1 MISTLKTQDTNGA
14 KDVTARAE
22 GPWSDLALYSI
33 GWKAFQDLC
42 SQVCEEVLQRPV
54 EIFREA
60 QDGGQDAVFLIP
72 SSTGNPSEV
81 GCVQCKHSSD
91 PKKQLRLG
99 DLTAELTHV
108 EELVKA
114 GQAHT
119 YIFMTSM
126 SVDAPVAKQIRK
138 RLLSLGVLKPHILGK
153 QYLIRTI
160 RTSARLRAL
169 VPQVYGLGDL
179 STILDQRLIQQ
190 TRALLDHWIP
200 KLKIYVP
207 TEAHRKAVKA
217 LDEYGIVLLLG
228 NPSSGKSAIGAILS
242 TIASEDL
249 QHTVLNLTSP
259 RDFEAGWNPCDPGRF
274 FWIDDAF
281 GSNIVR
287 DDYVQDWTSSFRKV
301 QAAIKYGNRFL
312 LTSRRHIYEAAKI
325 GLGQRNLPEFSDGRA
340 VVDVGDLSAAEKT
353 QILYNHINFGRQ
365 TQSWKRSVKPHLPA
379 VAAVDNFL
387 PGIAER
393 LGDPAF
399 TKSLATTQAELLRF
413 MQEPREHL
421 IDTINALDGALR
433 AALVLVYVH
442 QGSMVNNTW
451 DQSSAEVVSELTGI
465 ALPHIID
472 ALPQLKG
479 SFLRVVKV
487 NGKETWAFAHP
498 TIADALTDILQARP
512 QMMAALLRGATT
524 ETILG
529 NFVCSEGAPSIRD
542 APTIPPS
549 LDEILIERLAHV
561 PDQES
566 TNRSLFRFLVER
578 VNDHVFMR
586 VIAANPDIMGR
597 QAWRNH
603 RADLDPKILVHARAY
618 RLGILENYLQD
629 ETVSRLEEAA
639 MDSFDLSF
647 IEDESI
653 LRLIPPAR
661 LLSLGIRLRVET
673 LVNAPDR
680 IVDIAEEA
688 DLSDDPESHFE
699 HYSRGLDILE
709 ELPDIDDTTLD
720 LIKEV
725 RQAVAS
731 AIEEVSER
739 KDAEEKQDHSSEWSY
754 MSSVSR
760 ESTIKDR
767 HGEQPASRSVFDDV
781 DK

>member
-1 MISTLKTQDTNGA
+1 
-14 KDVTARAE
+14 
-22 GPWSDLALYSI
+22 
-33 GWKAFQDLC
+33 
-42 SQVCEEVLQRPV
+42 
-54 EIFREA
+54 
-60 QDGGQDAVFLIP
+60 
-72 SSTGNPSEV
+72 
-81 GCVQCKHSSD
+81 
-91 PKKQLRLG
+91 
-99 DLTAELTHV
+99 
-108 EELVKA
+108 
-114 GQAHT
+114 
-119 YIFMTSM
+119 
-126 SVDAPVAKQIRK
+126 
-138 RLLSLGVLKPHILGK
+138 
-153 QYLIRTI
+153 
-160 RTSARLRAL
+160 
-169 VPQVYGLGDL
+169 
-179 STILDQRLIQQ
+179 
-190 TRALLDHWIP
+190 
-200 KLKIYVP
+200 
-207 TEAHRKAVKA
+207 
-217 LDEYGIVLLLG
+217 
-228 NPSSGKSAIGAILS
+228 
-242 TIASEDL
+242 
-249 QHTVLNLTSP
+249 
-259 RDFEAGWNPCDPGRF
+259 
-274 FWIDDAF
+274 
-281 GSNIVR
+281 
-287 DDYVQDWTSSFRKV
+287 
-301 QAAIKYGNRFL
+301 
-312 LTSRRHIYEAAKI
+312 
-325 GLGQRNLPEFSDGRA
+325 
-340 VVDVGDLSAAEKT
+340 
-353 QILYNHINFGRQ
+353 
-365 TQSWKRSVKPHLPA
+365 
-379 VAAVDNFL
+379 
-387 PGIAER
+387 
-393 LGDPAF
+393 
-399 TKSLATTQAELLRF
+399 
-413 MQEPREHL
+413 
-421 IDTINALDGALR
+421 
-433 AALVLVYVH
+433 
-442 QGSMVNNTW
+442 MVNNTW